1 MENELE
7 KRMGTITPMAAP
19 IAPDPDAETRRKE
32 NERLRPAP
40 DILNDMYITAFG
52 ALADAV
58 DGVDAIRAHLVKV
71 MKNLDETYSS
81 VGDVLLFEQWQKQQA
96 DK

>member
-1 MENELE
+1 MEKLVG
-7 KRMGTITPMAAP
+7 MITPMAAST
-19 IAPDPDAETRRKE
+19 ATDPVTEFRRIE

-40 DILNDMYITAFG
+40 DILNEMYIKAFG

-58 DGVDAIRAHLVKV
+58 DGVDAIRAHLVEV

-81 VGDVLLFEQWQKQQA
+81 VGDVLLFEQ
-96 DK
+96 